1 MGGLHIVLSFC
12 TWRCFCDYCT
22 SALKTATMRTA
33 NQVQQPLQLII
44 CLGPLYGIGAGML
57 FAPTIN
63 YMSEWFDK
71 KKSLAYG
78 IMYVGQYL
86 RFDAIANMFEDAE
99 WAGSL
104 VQSFLQFSLSASKN
118 SALERLLSD
127 GPSVSSSLRVPARL
141 VFGRGSLP
149 ARRSN
154 HHHLT
159 SASFASRYSGSS
171 PSPQWFKDLL
181 ITFRAFIFHPA
192 PWISRCLLR
201 KALSS

>member
-12 TWRCFCDYCT
+12 TWRSFCDYCT

-78 IMYVGQYL
+78 IMYVERYL
-86 RFDAIANMFEDAE
+86 CYDAIADMSEDAE
-99 WAGSL
+99 WVGSL

-127 GPSVSSSLRVPARL
+127 GPSVSSSLRAPARR

-149 ARRSN
+149 ARRSS
-154 HHHLT
+154 HQHPT
-159 SASFASRYSGSS
+159 SASFASRCSGSCRS
-171 PSPQWFKDLL
+171 PRWFKGLL
-181 ITFRAFIFHPA
+181 ITSLASIFHPA
-192 PWISRCLLR
+192 LWTSRCLLR
-201 KALSS
+201 KDL